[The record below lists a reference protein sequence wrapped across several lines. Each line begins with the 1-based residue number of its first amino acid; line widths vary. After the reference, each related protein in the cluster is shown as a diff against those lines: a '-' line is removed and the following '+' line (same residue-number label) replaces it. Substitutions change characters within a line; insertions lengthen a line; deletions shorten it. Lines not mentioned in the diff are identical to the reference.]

1 MTPSPRSTHS
11 IGAPKP
17 YAGER
22 KKKSLVSLQVLNS
35 ACIVARLPMSFMQ
48 AGEVETTAP
57 VASLPVFL
65 SASIPPQARLE
76 LFQYPLYARGRS
88 LPVPATAAQRGQRVA
103 SRWRPQ
109 TNRVEMELPLDMR
122 ESVYNHE
129 RGAEWAEATASM
141 GTIPVPGETRVKQE
155 RGSLS
160 DTSSAVPR
168 FDRMRLES
176 NQIQNAT
183 RYMVGTV
190 RHGELHLVPLHAILQ
205 MRPSMQ
211 HVDLMSQ
218 AEDAGRRLP
227 TSDDES
233 DTQSDARRAP
243 VVSLNVSMRS
253 SDATS
258 NSLTSRARTQSA
270 HMNQRDADAE
280 RWIDL
285 RFQDVSITPDAT
297 DRLLAQQ
304 REHLVCTT
312 QVQEFF

>member
-1 MTPSPRSTHS
+1 M
-11 IGAPKP
+11 
-17 YAGER
+17 
-22 KKKSLVSLQVLNS
+22 
-35 ACIVARLPMSFMQ
+35 
-48 AGEVETTAP
+48 
-57 VASLPVFL
+57 
-65 SASIPPQARLE
+65 
-76 LFQYPLYARGRS
+76 
-88 LPVPATAAQRGQRVA
+88 
-103 SRWRPQ
+103 
-109 TNRVEMELPLDMR
+109 
-122 ESVYNHE
+122 
-129 RGAEWAEATASM
+129 
-141 GTIPVPGETRVKQE
+141 
-155 RGSLS
+155 
-160 DTSSAVPR
+160 
-168 FDRMRLES
+168 
-176 NQIQNAT
+176 
-183 RYMVGTV
+183 
-190 RHGELHLVPLHAILQ
+190 PLHAILQ

-253 SDATS
+253 SDAAS
-258 NSLTSRARTQSA
+258 NSVTSRAGTQSA